1 MQNTENVREK
11 GKTIL
16 TNLLQKK
23 ESDDCDEEIMIH
35 QKALYLQS
43 LGNNYVDSYMEILY
57 DVCTLIEKYGIYEAF
72 EHLQNGKIGFDSPL
86 FDWYVDQEK
95 RDIMNLTKPIEVE
108 EGIYTCPKCKGKK
121 THHYSRQM
129 RSADE
134 PATTIITCV
143 NKDCQYSWK
152 IN

>member
-1 MQNTENVREK
+1 MSRTTDDIRKSVAQY
-11 GKTIL
+11 L
-16 TNLLQKK
+16 
-23 ESDDCDEEIMIH
+23 ESQGGSEVEEIMIH
-35 QKALYLQS
+35 QKALQLASEGQKYEDAYK
-43 LGNNYVDSYMEILY
+43 GVFIDMCE
-57 DVCTLIEKYGIYEAF
+57 LIRRNGIYQAF
-72 EHLQNGKIGFDSPL
+72 EYLQNGKIFYDSPMY
-86 FDWYVDQEK
+86 DRYVDQE
-95 RDIMNLTKPIEVE
+95 RREIMNLTRPIEVE